1 MTYTQRKKIMPNS
14 NESATEMSFEEDS
27 CSVGESASNIDYGE
41 VRLVAWEP
49 YQDDHWQDLGREEK
63 MAKKRSK
70 TQARYQSLGWSLD
83 MRKPSPLHNGK
94 QNICQLK

>member
-1 MTYTQRKKIMPNS
+1 MTYTHRKKIMPNS

-49 YQDDHWQDLGREEK
+49 YQDEPLARPRPRRENGAEEEHEPGALSIVRLESRYEK
-63 MAKKRSK
+63 TIPIAQWEAKYML
-70 TQARYQSLGWSLD
+70 T
-83 MRKPSPLHNGK
+83 
-94 QNICQLK
+94 

>member
-1 MTYTQRKKIMPNS
+1 MPNS
-14 NESATEMSFEEDS
+14 NESVTEMSFEEDS

-41 VRLVAWEP
+41 VRLASLTKTN
-49 YQDDHWQDLGREEK
+49 HWQDLGREEQ

-70 TQARYQSLGWSLD
+70 TQARYQLLGWSLD

-94 QNICQLK
+94 QNIC

>member
-1 MTYTQRKKIMPNS
+1 MPNS

-49 YQDDHWQDLGREEK
+49 YQDEPLARPRLRRENGEEEEHEPGALSIVRLESRYEK
-63 MAKKRSK
+63 TIPIAQWEAKYML
-70 TQARYQSLGWSLD
+70 T
-83 MRKPSPLHNGK
+83 
-94 QNICQLK
+94 

>member
-1 MTYTQRKKIMPNS
+1 MPNS
-14 NESATEMSFEEDS
+14 SESANEMSFEEDS
-27 CSVGESASNIDYGE
+27 CSVAESASNSDYGE

-49 YQDDHWQDLGREEK
+49 YQDEPLARPRPRRD

-70 TQARYQSLGWSLD
+70 TQTRYQSLRWSLY

-94 QNICQLK
+94 QNIC

>member
-1 MTYTQRKKIMPNS
+1 MPNS

-41 VRLVAWEP
+41 VRLVAWSLTKTN
-49 YQDDHWQDLGREEK
+49 HWQNLGCEEK

-83 MRKPSPLHNGK
+83 MRKPPPLHNGK
-94 QNICQLK
+94 QTIC